1 MQRKIAPNQWLS
13 EFFGRDIYEIKV
25 AADDIEQI
33 RLVQQQGFQ
42 FVEGELDFCLS
53 LVNFLPKMT
62 AYQLATEAD
71 ITSLQ
76 ALFGTAFPMSRF
88 RAPWFSAEE
97 NQRFYQTWISNAV
110 RAEFDDVCL
119 VLKTVSGQIQGGIS
133 VRVQDKQ
140 ARVGLLAV
148 APSFRRQGI
157 ASQLLQAAINWA
169 QQQGAETLAV
179 ATQTSNLNAIRLY
192 QKLGASLQQAS
203 YWFCL

>member
-1 MQRKIAPNQWLS
+1 MQHEIAPNQWLS
-13 EFFGRDIYEIKV
+13 EFFGREIYEIKV
-25 AADDIEQI
+25 AAEDVERI

-62 AYQLATEAD
+62 AYQLATEED
-71 ITSLQ
+71 IVSLQ
-76 ALFGTAFPMSRF
+76 VLFGTAFPMSRF

-97 NQRFYQTWISNAV
+97 NQRFYQTWIRNAV

-133 VRVQDKQ
+133 VRVRDKQ

-148 APSFRRQGI
+148 TPSFRRQGI
-157 ASQLLQAAINWA
+157 ASQLLQAAISWA

-192 QKLGASLQQAS
+192 QKLGASLRQAS
-203 YWFCL
+203 YWFYL